1 MSAFTTTYEYC
12 DADALPAETTT
23 VTSLLPDQF
32 YKLCP
37 GQQRHTNNGTNVPLG
52 QPRCGDGTNY
62 SFLLSRPAPQ
72 HQQKQKI
79 AIELTGGGACWDGPT
94 CTLQRSMLS
103 FPPWLSSAF
112 VGTNCSDFLDFQFDS
127 PLCAKTIGDV
137 DFSTYTTVV
146 IPYCTQDVHM
156 GDEPNVTYY
165 DDEDDGDDGNN
176 GSADAIH
183 HVGAHNM
190 YRTLQWIF
198 ENFPNPSQ
206 IFVTGCSAGG
216 TPQPIIYDLINTH
229 YGGQAVNIDVIM
241 DSPVYLTPSYF
252 LENYFP
258 NWNVGTILK
267 KVGFDFDTHRN
278 EESLPDLIL
287 DYALKRSKET
297 DNIGFVTHDNDQI
310 SLLYFTL
317 MSGSLAIGGR
327 DRRSLSSI
335 DPSLLHK
342 SDIKSTTSNSG
353 RKMVSD
359 IQSQWWSGINN
370 SMTLAMEGHSNLDV
384 FIIEGDG
391 HCSFSLNVPLQYDG
405 FEEWASNLVRESSP
419 TSPLAVDQI
428 AATNNLAALQAS
440 SSFAI
445 ATLIVLA
452 VNLLSLHAH

>member
-1 MSAFTTTYEYC
+1 MSAYDTTYEYC

-23 VTSLLPDQF
+23 VSSLLPDQF

-37 GQQRHTNNGTNVPLG
+37 GQQRHSNNGTDVPLG
-52 QPRCGDGTNY
+52 QPRCGDGSNY

-112 VGTNCSDFLDFQFDS
+112 VGTNCSDFVDFQFGS

-156 GDEPNVTYY
+156 GDEPNATYY
-165 DDEDDGDDGNN
+165 DDDDNGDGDNGNDNN

-190 YRTLQWIF
+190 YRTLQWVF

-216 TPQPIIYDLINTH
+216 TPQPVIYDLINTH
-229 YGGQAVNIDVIM
+229 YGEQAVNIDVIM

-252 LENYFP
+252 LQNYFP
-258 NWNVGTILK
+258 NWNAGTILK
-267 KVGFDFDTHRN
+267 KIGFDFDTYRN
-278 EESLPDLIL
+278 EESFPDLIL
-287 DYALKRSKET
+287 DYALKR
-297 DNIGFVTHDNDQI
+297 
-310 SLLYFTL
+310 
-317 MSGSLAIGGR
+317 
-327 DRRSLSSI
+327 RRRRIIL
-335 DPSLLHK
+335 
-342 SDIKSTTSNSG
+342 
-353 RKMVSD
+353 VS
-359 IQSQWWSGINN
+359 
-370 SMTLAMEGHSNLDV
+370 
-384 FIIEGDG
+384 
-391 HCSFSLNVPLQYDG
+391 
-405 FEEWASNLVRESSP
+405 
-419 TSPLAVDQI
+419 
-428 AATNNLAALQAS
+428 
-440 SSFAI
+440 
-445 ATLIVLA
+445 
-452 VNLLSLHAH
+452 